1 MFIGIGNIIPI
12 VRKPISGGPPP
23 VQTFNIL
30 AENNDQ
36 LITEAP
42 IGNEDNMVTEQAP

>member
-12 VRKPISGGPPP
+12 TKRPLGGSPP

>member
-12 VRKPISGGPPP
+12 IKRPISGGSPP

-30 AENNDQ
+30 AENNDK
-36 LITEAP
+36 LVTEAQS
-42 IGNEDNMVTEQAP
+42 DNMVTEQAP

>member
-12 VRKPISGGPPP
+12 NKRPLGGAPA
-23 VQTFNIL
+23 QTFNIL

-42 IGNEDNMVTEQAP
+42 IGNEDNMVTEEAP

>member
-12 VRKPISGGPPP
+12 IKRQLGGGSPP